1 MSDLGYGAESTHLSL
16 SVESLSKRFGHITA
30 LDDVSFSFEGSRIVG
45 VAGPSG
51 CGKTTL
57 IRCLLGLLKPSN
69 GSVSINGMS
78 PDDIRKA
85 GTTKVGYMPQHD
97 GLYPDLTLRQNIS
110 FFAKINRVPRRE
122 RSERV
127 QEVIEFIELSSR
139 ADDKITD
146 LSGGMK
152 RRTSL
157 ASAIVHNPDLVFL
170 DEPTVGLDPA
180 LRVQMWEGFNK
191 LREEGSLIFLSTHYL
206 AEAARCDSVLFLR
219 EGRILANNTPREI
232 LDRTGTNDMEDAFLK
247 LLEAEDE

>member
-1 MSDLGYGAESTHLSL
+1 MSGLGRDAESRLSL
-16 SVESLSKRFGHITA
+16 SVDSLSRSFGRITA
-30 LDDVSFSFEGSRIVG
+30 LDDISFDFKGSKIVG

-57 IRCLLGLLKPSN
+57 IRCLLGLLEPSE

-78 PDDIRKA
+78 PNDIRRA

-97 GLYPDLTLRQNIS
+97 GLYPDLTLRQNVS

-127 QEVIEFIELSSR
+127 QDVIEFIELSSR

-180 LRVQMWEGFNK
+180 LRAQMWEGFK
-191 LREEGSLIFLSTHYL
+191 ELRKEGSLILLSTHYL

-219 EGRILANNTPREI
+219 DGRVLANDTPKAI
-232 LDRTGTNDMEDAFLK
+232 LDRTGTGDMEDAFLE
-247 LLEAEDE
+247 LLEA